1 MKLRNL
7 LKQVLKEGV
16 TPEAAQLHAMV
27 NCGQDAAQNFFDD
40 YNIDAKK
47 LVAYVQQ
54 NKRINQ
60 TLVYDVRDYISGA
73 KGTVG
78 GEKNLRDRFIK
89 QFQNST
95 PMREGVSW
103 KPSSNA
109 NVEGFASKSFP
120 YGGKGDALLSKPEF
134 ISKWAPRIQA
144 WIGVEPKLDLVQSF
158 FPSQQGMDFKF
169 EGSDGK
175 TYRIYSP
182 GESPNSKQ
190 YVVQKMKNI

>member
-16 TPEAAQLHAMV
+16 TLEAAQLHAMV

-89 QFQNST
+89 QFQ
-95 PMREGVSW
+95 M
-103 KPSSNA
+103 
-109 NVEGFASKSFP
+109 
-120 YGGKGDALLSKPEF
+120 
-134 ISKWAPRIQA
+134 
-144 WIGVEPKLDLVQSF
+144 
-158 FPSQQGMDFKF
+158 
-169 EGSDGK
+169 
-175 TYRIYSP
+175 
-182 GESPNSKQ
+182 
-190 YVVQKMKNI
+190 